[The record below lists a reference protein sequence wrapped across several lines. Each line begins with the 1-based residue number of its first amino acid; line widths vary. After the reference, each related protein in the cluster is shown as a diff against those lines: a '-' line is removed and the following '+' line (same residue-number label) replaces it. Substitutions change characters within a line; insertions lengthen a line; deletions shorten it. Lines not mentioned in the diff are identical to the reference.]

1 VLRVSIHRL
10 LRKTTPV
17 VTPAK
22 AGVQK
27 TPKTLDSCFRRN
39 DPSGKDFFAHPEGL
53 KMEFW
58 EIYDQFY
65 GKVRKFILALVK
77 DEWVADDLI
86 QETFLRIQNN
96 LENLRD
102 PSKLS
107 SWIFRI
113 AYNLCQD
120 HFRQLKKSCKEER
133 IDQEGME
140 DFRESLVQKGPSI
153 EKELEQRQMGE
164 CVQNQINLLPESLRT
179 VVLLFD
185 IMGFSHQEIADILGI
200 TIKNVKVRLHR
211 ARKKLK
217 VILEEKCTFEK
228 DERNVLV
235 CLPVRE
241 GPIEEK
247 SENGSGKCK

>member
-1 VLRVSIHRL
+1 
-10 LRKTTPV
+10 
-17 VTPAK
+17 
-22 AGVQK
+22 
-27 TPKTLDSCFRRN
+27 
-39 DPSGKDFFAHPEGL
+39 
-53 KMEFW
+53 MEFW

-65 GKVRKFILALVK
+65 NKVRRFVLGLVK

-86 QETFLRIQNN
+86 QETFLRIQSN
-96 LENLRD
+96 LPTLKD

-120 HFRQLKKSCKEER
+120 HFRQSKKSRKEES
-133 IDQEGME
+133 IDQEETGDLKE
-140 DFRESLVQKGPSI
+140 VLAQKGPDI
-153 EKELEQRQMGE
+153 QKELEQRQMGE
-164 CVQNQINLLPESLRT
+164 CVQNQMNLLPESLRA
-179 VVLLFD
+179 VVFLFD
-185 IMGFSHQEIADILGI
+185 IMEFSQQEIADILGI

-235 CLPVRE
+235 CLPAA
-241 GPIEEK
+241 EEPT
-247 SENGSGKCK
+247 EGKCGPGKCISRKCQ